1 MGKGKKNLLLKVI
14 AHTLKEKKKT
24 THFNVGLTPLTCFP
38 ESPRGEVAMRRERAP
53 RGKGF
58 REDAAESPNWK
69 GVEAGI
75 KEKSC
80 CLYFSVSAGK
90 LTTMR

>member
-14 AHTLKEKKKT
+14 AHTLKEKEKT

-53 RGKGF
+53 REKASVRTQLRVRTGKG
-58 REDAAESPNWK
+58 
-69 GVEAGI
+69 
-75 KEKSC
+75 
-80 CLYFSVSAGK
+80 
-90 LTTMR
+90 